1 MFKYYLIEKKL
12 NIGGNLILKVKS
24 NLVKFTTAAA
34 LAVTSIGVATT
45 VNTKLTSSDVD
56 AATEKVKINYIP
68 GYGINVWDNYEN
80 PTFTGKRIK
89 HGKTVSVLSSAVD
102 EKGRIWYQIGDN
114 QWILARYTVK
124 PARHIK
130 KVVQKSLASS
140 ISSTQAEKVVDLANA
155 EVGKAYAW
163 GSNGPG
169 AFDCSGLVQY
179 VYNKAAGKEVSRS
192 TYTQV
197 KQGKTVSMQNLR
209 PSDLLFWGSPNA
221 PYHVGIYIG
230 NNQYIHA
237 AAPGQGVVKDSLSS
251 YFYPSV
257 AKRVLD

>member
-1 MFKYYLIEKKL
+1 M
-12 NIGGNLILKVKS
+12 KVKS

-34 LAVTSIGVATT
+34 LAVTSIGAI
-45 VNTKLTSSDVD
+45 NTAGAKLTSSDVD

-68 GYGINVWDNYEN
+68 GYGVNVWNSYEN
-80 PTFTGKRIK
+80 PTFTGNRIQ
-89 HGKTVSVLSSAVD
+89 HGTTVSVLNSAVD
-102 EKGRIWYQIGDN
+102 AKGRTWYQIGDD

-124 PARHIK
+124 PTHHIK

-155 EVGKAYAW
+155 EIGKAYVW
-163 GSNGPG
+163 GSNGPS

-179 VYNKAAGKEVSRS
+179 VYNKATGKEISRS

-197 KQGKTVSMQNLR
+197 KQGKTISMQNLK

-221 PYHVGIYIG
+221 PYHVGIYVG

-237 AAPGQGVVKDSLSS
+237 AAPGQGVVKESLSS